1 MIVFDKEGETPLD
14 DISGLKID
22 GIFTR
27 GELDV
32 VEADNI
38 LDAFLKY
45 TLNPEEIKKI
55 TFDTQFLQ
63 QLHRDMFGKV
73 WSWAGEFR
81 TTQTSIGIEAIN
93 IRQSLYQLMDDL
105 KFWEEA
111 WDYEDTAT
119 RLHYLLVKIHPFLN
133 GNGRC
138 SRLFT
143 DLWLL
148 SIGKE
153 MLDWGDENI
162 DNANSTRKEYIL
174 ALQEVDSG
182 SYERLKKFMF
192 SSFYNSS
199 CRMPMGATQ
208 T

>member
-1 MIVFDKEGETPLD
+1 MMTFDKEGETPLD

-22 GIFTR
+22 GILTR

-32 VEADNI
+32 VEAENI

-45 TLNPEEIKKI
+45 TLNPKQIKNI

-73 WSWAGEFR
+73 WNWAGEFR
-81 TTQTSIGIEAIN
+81 TTQTTIGIEAIN
-93 IRQSLYQLMDDL
+93 IRQALYQLMDDL
-105 KFWEEA
+105 KFWGKA
-111 WDYEDTAT
+111 WNYQDTAT
-119 RLHYLLVKIHPFLN
+119 RLHYSLIKIHPFLN

-148 SIGKE
+148 SMDKE

-162 DNANSTRKEYIL
+162 DNVNDTRKEYIL
-174 ALQEVDSG
+174 ALKEIDNGG
-182 SYERLKKFMF
+182 SYERLKRFMF
-192 SSFYNSS
+192 CNGME
-199 CRMPMGATQ
+199 RHVTN
-208 T
+208 TK

>member
-14 DISGLKID
+14 DISGLKIKSVT
-22 GIFTR
+22 TR
-27 GELDV
+27 SQLDV
-32 VEADNI
+32 VEAENI

-45 TLNPEEIKKI
+45 TLSPEQVKEI
-55 TFDTQFLQ
+55 TFDTKFLQ
-63 QLHRDMFGKV
+63 QLHQEMFGNV

-105 KFWEEA
+105 QFWEKR
-111 WDYEDTAT
+111 WDYKDTAT
-119 RLHYLLVKIHPFLN
+119 RLHYSLVKIHPFLN

-138 SRLFT
+138 ARLFT

-148 SIGKE
+148 SIGKD
-153 MLDWGDENI
+153 MLEWGDENL
-162 DNANSTRKEYIL
+162 DNINGSRKEYIS

-192 SSFYNSS
+192 SVY
-199 CRMPMGATQ
+199 
-208 T
+208 

>member
-111 WDYEDTAT
+111 WDYQDTAT

-192 SSFYNSS
+192 
-199 CRMPMGATQ
+199 
-208 T
+208 